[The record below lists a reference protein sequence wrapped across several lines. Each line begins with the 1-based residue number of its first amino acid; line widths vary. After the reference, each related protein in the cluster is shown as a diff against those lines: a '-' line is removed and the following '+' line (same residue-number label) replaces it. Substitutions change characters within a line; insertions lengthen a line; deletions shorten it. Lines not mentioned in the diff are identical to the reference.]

1 MTRKRQ
7 GPPKQLPGA
16 VYDPITLD
24 PDRDI
29 PTFVNEA
36 DVKWWAVYVGPR
48 GSIYLTRH
56 PPKRDRYVVI
66 INNQIVFTDPDM
78 GPAFEWMAMVENA

>member
-1 MTRKRQ
+1 MSRKRQ
-7 GPPKQLPGA
+7 RQPKQLPGA
-16 VYDPITLD
+16 VYNPVTFD

-48 GSIYLTRH
+48 GSIYLTRR
-56 PPKRDRYVVI
+56 PPKRDIYVAI
-66 INNQIVFTDPDM
+66 INNKIAFKDPDM
-78 GPAFEWMAMVENA
+78 QPVFEYMHMVEKA